1 VSMSLLKKGHCKT
14 TIYTIKV
21 ERWLSVLLLL
31 EKLTYKETKTQ
42 CLYASRSCQPEMTY
56 TPNNYIFHQLFYTL
70 FLCFNQYLI
79 IMCHYSCISFITKN
93 TSIHCKQKNAQ
104 IMIQNQVSL
113 VVGVFNWYMY
123 KSNTPRVQSC
133 TSSSKNCFY

>member
-1 VSMSLLKKGHCKT
+1 MSLLKKGHCKT

-56 TPNNYIFHQLFYTL
+56 GMMS
-70 FLCFNQYLI
+70 I
-79 IMCHYSCISFITKN
+79 ICAAIRMCE
-93 TSIHCKQKNAQ
+93 
-104 IMIQNQVSL
+104 V
-113 VVGVFNWYMY
+113 
-123 KSNTPRVQSC
+123 
-133 TSSSKNCFY
+133 